1 MLTQSTAVVA
11 AVGQVA
17 LDLGRVDS
25 LAEVQIVGAVVA
37 EVHKLVASEDLVA
50 KEGLVA

>member
-17 LDLGRVDS
+17 LDLGWVDS
-25 LAEVQIVGAVVA
+25 LAEVQIVEAVVV
-37 EVHKLVASEDLVA
+37 EVHKLVALEDLVA
-50 KEGLVA
+50 